1 MNIVVT
7 PNFIP
12 VKPVKPVKPELE
24 SVTITVP
31 PALAKMINVLLW
43 SFNGSDAPGVDDQYD
58 AVNSLADALDDVVGK
73 GNSYG
78 YEVDGSIELIKN

>member
-7 PNFIP
+7 SNFKP

-31 PALAKMINVLLW
+31 PALAKLINVLLW
-43 SFNGSDAPGVDDQYD
+43 SYASPYPVWVDDQYD
-58 AVNSLADALDDVVGK
+58 AVNSLSDALDDVVGK
-73 GNSYG
+73 GDSYG
-78 YEVDGSIELIKN
+78 YEAVGSISLKKN